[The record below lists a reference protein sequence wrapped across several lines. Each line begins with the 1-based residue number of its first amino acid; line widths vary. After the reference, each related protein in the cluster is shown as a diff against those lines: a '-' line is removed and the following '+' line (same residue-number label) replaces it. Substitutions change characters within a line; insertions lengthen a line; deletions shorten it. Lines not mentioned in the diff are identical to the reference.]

1 RPRHARPRGG
11 ERVAGRNRETTTDE
25 AGTVGFAA
33 LAAGGG
39 RAAERDFRDAAA
51 YRVVSCVADGTATAT
66 GRRYAMAGRAKR
78 LPRAVREQQMLDAA
92 IAVLA
97 EGGYQ
102 GASMD
107 AIARQ
112 AEISKPM
119 LYL

>member
-1 RPRHARPRGG
+1 MSTRSAGSVVIDRHLPFPFGGVCSSSGRRPRPRHARPRGG

-66 GRRYAMAGRAKR
+66 GRRYAMAGRA
-78 LPRAVREQQMLDAA
+78 
-92 IAVLA
+92 
-97 EGGYQ
+97 
-102 GASMD
+102 
-107 AIARQ
+107 
-112 AEISKPM
+112 
-119 LYL
+119 